1 MKSHLKPGL
10 YIVSTPIGNLEDIT
24 LRAVNI
30 LKSADVILC
39 EDTRVTAK
47 LLAYFSIQTKLIV
60 YNDHSD
66 DFLRDKI
73 ITLLDE
79 EKIVALVSDAGTPLI
94 SDPGYKLVARLQEE
108 GYHIDIA
115 PGVTSVIA
123 ALTLSALPTD
133 RFAFFGFLPRTT
145 ATKEKIFIEV
155 QNLKSTIIFFESAE
169 RLGDSLDTAKK
180 VLGDREASVVREI
193 TKLFQEAK
201 RGKLS
206 ELIAYYSQTKPRGEI
221 VFLLSGKNSA
231 EEYLSEEEINKKLTL
246 LLKTHSSRDAT
257 EILFS
262 EISEKTDLKKK
273 DIYKMSVNLKAQK

>member
-60 YNDHSD
+60 YNDYSD
-66 DFLRDKI
+66 DFLRNKI
-73 ITLLDE
+73 LALLDE

-108 GYHIDIA
+108 GYYVDIA
-115 PGVTSVIA
+115 PGATSVIA

-145 ATKEKIFIEV
+145 MTKERIFIEV

-169 RLGDSLDTAKK
+169 RLVDSLDAAKK
-180 VLGDREASVVREI
+180 VLGDREAAVVREI

-221 VFLLSGKNSA
+221 VFLLSGKNSP
-231 EEYLSEEEINKKLTL
+231 EEYLSEEEINDKLML
-246 LLKTHSSRDAT
+246 LLKTHSSKDST
-257 EILFS
+257 EILFK

-273 DIYKMSVNLKAQK
+273 DIYKISVNLKAQK